1 MKYLF
6 LLNNSAEQWDEWRSL
21 SRAERHE
28 RREESLPRWNDL
40 FGWMSEQGIDVS
52 GLELEDPAN
61 ARVVRVQD
69 GETLVTDGPYVET
82 KELLGGY
89 FLADCKDLDQAI
101 ELAERVPVADK
112 GSVEIRPL
120 VTH

>member
-6 LLNNSAEQWDEWRSL
+6 FLNNDASDWKRWRGVSAE
-21 SRAERHE
+21 
-28 RREESLPRWNDL
+28 ESAHARDQEMPRWNAL
-40 FGWMSEQGIDVS
+40 FEWFAEQGIDAS
-52 GLELEDPAN
+52 GLELEDPAE
-61 ARVVRVQD
+61 AQVVRVRD
-69 GETLVTDGPYVET
+69 GQTVVMDGPYAET
-82 KELLGGY
+82 KEVLGGY

-101 ELAERVPVADK
+101 ELAQRVPLVDR